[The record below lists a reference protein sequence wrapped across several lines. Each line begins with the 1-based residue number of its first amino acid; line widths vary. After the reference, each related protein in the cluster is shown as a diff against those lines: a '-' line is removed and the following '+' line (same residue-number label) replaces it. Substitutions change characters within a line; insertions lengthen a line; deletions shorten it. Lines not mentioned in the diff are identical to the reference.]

1 MSPSSSYSSLFG
13 YDTLNP
19 CLPHYS
25 RKDKSLALLSS
36 NFLKLYN
43 RDDVDCIGVD
53 AAAAQLGVERRR
65 IYDVVNIMES
75 IGVLVRKAKNQYL
88 WKGFAAIPQALH
100 DLQTPNDKETEQPPS
115 YSNQQEKSA
124 SCPKTENRKEK
135 SLALL
140 AQNFVKLFLRS
151 GADIISLDNAATAL
165 PGDVHDTTAM
175 RTKARRLYDIANVF
189 ASMNLIEKVRHPE
202 SGKPAFRWLGMKQ
215 KSSNA
220 RENGS
225 GSNDTRMRVFGTEIA
240 NTASKRFTDSIS
252 NCRSREKVHVP
263 IYAKPFDVETEND
276 ENSLEQHQGNLFK
289 DPERGQPAFRR
300 LVLKQNSSSALETGS
315 GSYDTKRRVF
325 GTEITNTAS
334 KRFKEKSLSS
344 CRSSENVSMPTYD
357 KQHNV
362 KTENDENSMKQ
373 HQRYQSKGFV
383 FGPFT
388 PASVRDLDAPENKK
402 VKRIQNWEQLASTYF
417 PYQNQAVSD
426 LFTHYADAWKLW
438 LVEVAEKKQ
447 QQPAS

>member
-1 MSPSSSYSSLFG
+1 MSLSLSLSSSYSALFG

-19 CLPHYS
+19 TLSNYS

-75 IGVLVRKAKNQYL
+75 IGVLVRKAKNQYI

-100 DLQTPNDKETEQPPS
+100 DLQTSNDKETERPLGE
-115 YSNQQEKSA
+115 SNQQEKSV

-151 GADIISLDNAATAL
+151 GADIISLDSAATAL
-165 PGDVHDTTAM
+165 PGDVHDSTAM

-215 KSSNA
+215 ESNNA
-220 RENGS
+220 HENGS

-252 NCRSREKVHVP
+252 NCRSSEKVHVP
-263 IYAKPFDVETEND
+263 IYAKQINVETEDD
-276 ENSLEQHQGNLFK
+276 ENSSKRHQGNLPK
-289 DPERGQPAFRR
+289 DPERGEPALRR
-300 LVLKQNSSSALETGS
+300 LVIKQNSSIALEIGS
-315 GSYDTKRRVF
+315 DSNDTRRRVF
-325 GTEITNTAS
+325 GSEITNTAS
-334 KRFKEKSLSS
+334 KRFKEKSLSK
-344 CRSSENVSMPTYD
+344 CRSSENVIMPTYAE
-357 KQHNV
+357 QHNV
-362 KTENDENSMKQ
+362 KKENDENSMKQ
-373 HQRYQSKGFV
+373 QQRHQSKSFV

-388 PASVRDLDAPENKK
+388 PASVRSLDAPENKK
-402 VKRIQNWEQLASTYF
+402 VKRVQDWEQLASTYF
-417 PYQNQAVSD
+417 PRYQNQGI
-426 LFTHYADAWKLW
+426 L
-438 LVEVAEKKQ
+438 
-447 QQPAS
+447 